1 MQTTKY
7 FRRIRTQT
15 FSTLIEYTPG
25 KEFDSSCLLV
35 CFDYLISFRVRQ
47 GQLINSFNPI
57 SSILSLTEIWTIEF
71 YKNKKLNDCRTLPS
85 GSSSFTTSI
94 SSFSQVILKNVFP
107 SKKLSF
113 YHAFA
118 EKRVISSRW
127 LLEVQCMLYY
137 YRGFSHLTVTRPLLD
152 YIFFDER
159 MVVYKR
165 IYSKELVCHD

>member
-1 MQTTKY
+1 MFCFELFYTRLTKHVQTTKY

-94 SSFSQVILKNVFP
+94 SSFSLSILYCVVQI
-107 SKKLSF
+107 SF
-113 YHAFA
+113 YTKAV
-118 EKRVISSRW
+118 VITHSLWSI
-127 LLEVQCMLYY
+127 
-137 YRGFSHLTVTRPLLD
+137 LT
-152 YIFFDER
+152 
-159 MVVYKR
+159 
-165 IYSKELVCHD
+165 